1 MSQNPD
7 SKTASRRQ
15 FFKVASLG
23 AVAAGAAGIGGVGGT
38 TPAKAAE
45 ASQPTAGY
53 AETAHVKTYY
63 ALAK

>member
-1 MSQNPD
+1 MSQNPE

-23 AVAAGAAGIGGVGGT
+23 AVAAGIGGAAGT
-38 TPAKAAE
+38 SPAKAAE
-45 ASQPTAGY
+45 ASQPAAGY

>member
-1 MSQNPD
+1 MSQNPEP
-7 SKTASRRQ
+7 KTASRRQ

-23 AVAAGAAGIGGVGGT
+23 AVAAGAAGVAGAAAPSPV
-38 TPAKAAE
+38 AAAE
-45 ASQPTAGY
+45 AAERSAGY